1 MPSRPATPADTAQ
14 PPAAVAPKQGAGS
27 ARLGREG
34 RRALW
39 QGLDQGSI
47 MGVELM
53 SAILTWAGLGW
64 LADRWLGTGPWL
76 LVVGALIGNAAGI
89 YLIWLRSGR
98 MDARDGDAAHA
109 QHAAHA
115 DEPPGGTHAP

>member
-1 MPSRPATPADTAQ
+1 MSSRPATPAATAR
-14 PPAAVAPKQGAGS
+14 PSAAVTAGQGAGS

-53 SAILTWAGLGW
+53 AAILTWAGLGW

-98 MDARDGDAAHA
+98 MDARDAEAARV
-109 QHAAHA
+109 QQAAPA
-115 DEPPGGTHAP
+115 DEPTGGTHAR